1 VKRLLLIALPA
12 VGLLVLPF
20 AGCDQSEFST
30 TIVTAQVVKTLGI
43 ESNTASV
50 LIGKATVANLFNY
63 EWMET
68 PDPGDS
74 NFVNYIFPARIE
86 PIGGA
91 TCTVNSTNVGQTL
104 PGIYFRAALDLHYLE
119 RCDLDITLP
128 SGGTVTA
135 HGFLPDS
142 FSILAPR
149 QFDTVSQGATLT
161 AAWTRSDSAE
171 TYLVG
176 ISPADTASPARGWTD
191 GRTDT
196 SCVIPASAFEDTLGN
211 FVPGVY
217 TFGVTAINGGWNK
230 SALDLFLSGGNLE
243 GAKGTFGCAVYPL
256 PVVVIAE

>member
-1 VKRLLLIALPA
+1 MKRFALILLPAAFLLL
-12 VGLLVLPF
+12 PF
-20 AGCDQSEFST
+20 LAGCDASEWST
-30 TIVTAQVVKTLGI
+30 TIVTAQVVKTLGL

-74 NFVNYIFPARIE
+74 NFINYIFPARIE

-91 TCTVNSTNVGQTL
+91 TCAVNGTSVGQTL
-104 PGIYFRAALDLHYLE
+104 PGIYFRAALDLQYMQ
-119 RCDLDITLP
+119 RYDLNITLP

-149 QFDTVSQGATLT
+149 QLDTVGEGATLT
-161 AAWTRSDSAE
+161 ATWTRADSAE
-171 TYLVG
+171 TYIVG
-176 ISPADTASPARGWTD
+176 ISPADSTSPAVGWTD
-191 GRTDT
+191 GRADT
-196 SCVIPASAFEDTLGN
+196 SCVIPASAFEDSLGN
-211 FVPGVY
+211 YVPGVY
-217 TFGVTAINGGWNK
+217 TFGVTAVNGGWNK

>member
-1 VKRLLLIALPA
+1 MKRILLVVLP
-12 VGLLVLPF
+12 VVCLFVLPF
-20 AGCDQSEFST
+20 AGCDQAEWST

-43 ESNTASV
+43 ETNTASV
-50 LIGKATVANLFNY
+50 LIGKATVANLLTY
-63 EWMET
+63 DWMET

-86 PIGGA
+86 PLGGA
-91 TCTVNSTNVGQTL
+91 TCTVNSTSVGQTL
-104 PGIYFRAALDLHYLE
+104 PGIYFRAALNLQYLQ
-119 RCDLDITLP
+119 RCDLNITLP

-149 QFDTVSQGATLT
+149 QLDTVGEGATLT
-161 AAWTRSDSAE
+161 ATWTKSDSAE

-196 SCVIPASAFEDTLGN
+196 SCVIPATAFEDSLGN
-211 FVPGVY
+211 WVPGIY

-230 SALDLFLSGGNLE
+230 STLDLFLSGGNLA

-256 PVVVIAE
+256 PIVVIAR